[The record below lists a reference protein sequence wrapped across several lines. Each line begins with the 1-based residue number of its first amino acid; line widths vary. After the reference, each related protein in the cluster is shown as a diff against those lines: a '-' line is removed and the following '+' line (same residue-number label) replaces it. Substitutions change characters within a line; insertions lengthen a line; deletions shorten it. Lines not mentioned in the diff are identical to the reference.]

1 MTARIALG
9 AVALLCAVVLAYLP
23 AFAASFQF
31 DDYTVIVDNP
41 QVHGLAN
48 WWWSMPGIRP
58 LLKLSYAVN
67 WSLSPQP
74 LGFHAFNL
82 AVHALNALLVWALA
96 AHWLR
101 ALAPGVAQPVL
112 GAAFVALLFA
122 LHPAATEAVT
132 YVSGRSVS
140 LMAFF
145 YLGALWLHA
154 QAGRHAAPLSALAFA
169 LALCVRETA
178 VTLPVALWLLAWF
191 RAEPTGET
199 LRGLRWHGLVLLAAA
214 IAALAW
220 PGYDRFFQYSLQ
232 TRGAGPQ
239 LLGQLEAHAH
249 LFWHSLV
256 GLRTNIDPDLRVPA
270 GWSAEASV
278 SAAAMLAA
286 VGLALASRR
295 RWPWLG
301 FGIAWYLLQLA
312 PGNSLL
318 PRLDLAND
326 RHLYLAL
333 PGVALVL
340 VVPLL
345 SIRRPQLARAAL
357 CGLALLMLQA
367 TFRRNLDYRDEV
379 TLWTATVAD
388 SPGKARPWS
397 NLGWARQLRGD
408 GSGAR
413 QAYECALAIQPD
425 HRRAL
430 INVSLLPRSAAG
442 APHFDKAC
450 PLAPPAA
457 SAGTRRGDHG

>member
-1 MTARIALG
+1 MTARFAIG
-9 AVALLCAVVLAYLP
+9 AAVLVCAVVLAYLP
-23 AFAASFQF
+23 ALGGSFQF
-31 DDYTVIVDNP
+31 DDYGVIVDNP
-41 QVHGLAN
+41 QVHGLAA
-48 WWWSMPGIRP
+48 WWQSMPGIRP
-58 LLKLSYAVN
+58 LLKLSYALN
-67 WSLSPQP
+67 WSLSPQAA
-74 LGFHAFNL
+74 GFHAFNL
-82 AVHALNALLVWALA
+82 AVHVLNVLMVWALA

-101 ALAPGVAQPVL
+101 ALAPGVAQPLL

-154 QAGRHAAPLSALAFA
+154 KAGRHAAPLSALAFA

-345 SIRRPQLARAAL
+345 SLRRPWLSCAAIA
-357 CGLALLMLQA
+357 GLAMVMAHASFQ
-367 TFRRNLDYRDEV
+367 RNLEYRDEV
-379 TLWTATVAD
+379 SLWTATVAD

-397 NLGWARQLRGD
+397 NLGWALQMQGD
-408 GSGAR
+408 AAGAR
-413 QAYECALAIQPD
+413 QAYECALAMDPGHQQ
-425 HRRAL
+425 AV
-430 INVSLLPRSAAG
+430 INLSLLPRPGVAAVRPDG
-442 APHFDKAC
+442 ECHFARLRD
-450 PLAPPAA
+450 
-457 SAGTRRGDHG
+457 

>member
-1 MTARIALG
+1 MTARIAIG
-9 AVALLCAVVLAYLP
+9 AGALACAVMLAYLP
-23 AFAASFQF
+23 ALASSFQF
-31 DDYTVIVDNP
+31 DDYGVIVGNP
-41 QVHGLAN
+41 QVHGLAA
-48 WWWSMPGIRP
+48 WWQSMPGIRP
-58 LLKLSYAVN
+58 LLKLSYALN
-67 WSLSPQP
+67 WSMSPRP

-82 AVHALNALLVWALA
+82 GVHALNALLVWALA
-96 AHWLR
+96 AQWLR
-101 ALAPGVAQPVL
+101 ALAPGVAQPRL
-112 GAAFVALLFA
+112 AAVFVALLFA
-122 LHPAATEAVT
+122 LHPATTEAVT

-140 LMAFF
+140 LMALF

-154 QAGRHAAPLSALAFA
+154 QAWRHAAPLSALAFA

-191 RAEPTGET
+191 RGDRTGET

-214 IAALAW
+214 IAALTW
-220 PGYDRFFQYSLQ
+220 PGYDRFFQHSLQ
-232 TRGAGPQ
+232 TRGAGAQ

-256 GLRTNIDPDLRVPA
+256 GLQTNIDPDLRVPA
-270 GWSAEASV
+270 GWSSEASLTAL
-278 SAAAMLAA
+278 SMAAAVLLA
-286 VGLALASRR
+286 VASRR

-333 PGVALVL
+333 PGVALLL
-340 VVPLL
+340 VVPLA
-345 SIRRPQLARAAL
+345 SMRRPRLAGAAL
-357 CGLALLMLQA
+357 CGLALLMSHA
-367 TFRRNLDYRDEV
+367 TFQRNFDYRDEV

-397 NLGWARQLRGD
+397 NLGWARQLQGD
-408 GSGAR
+408 RSGAR

-430 INVSLLPRSAAG
+430 INLSLLPPSDTQAPRVDDACPVALPAG
-442 APHFDKAC
+442 ADT
-450 PLAPPAA
+450 
-457 SAGTRRGDHG
+457 GQVDHG

>member
-9 AVALLCAVVLAYLP
+9 AGVLVCAVVLAYLP
-23 AFAASFQF
+23 ALAASFQF
-31 DDYTVIVDNP
+31 DDYGVIVDNP
-41 QVHGLAN
+41 QVHGLAA
-48 WWWSMPGIRP
+48 WWQSMPGIRP

-67 WSLSPQP
+67 WSLSPQAV
-74 LGFHAFNL
+74 GFHAFNL
-82 AVHALNALLVWALA
+82 AVHALNALLVWTLA

-101 ALAPGVAQPVL
+101 TLAPGVRQPVL

-140 LMAFF
+140 LMALF
-145 YLGALWLHA
+145 YWAALCLHA
-154 QAGRHAAPLSALAFA
+154 RAGRHAAPLSALAFA
-169 LALCVRETA
+169 LALGVRETA
-178 VTLPVALWLLAWF
+178 VTLPFALWLLAWF
-191 RAEPTGET
+191 RNEPSGET
-199 LRGLRWHGLVLLAAA
+199 LRGLRWHGLVLLAAG
-214 IAALAW
+214 IAALTW
-220 PGYDRFFQYSLQ
+220 PGYDRFFQHSLQ

-256 GLRTNIDPDLRVPA
+256 GLQTNIDPDLRVPA
-270 GWSAEASV
+270 GWNAKTYVA
-278 SAAAMLAA
+278 AAAMLAA

-333 PGVALVL
+333 PGVALLV

-345 SIRRPQLARAAL
+345 SRHRPRLAGAAL
-357 CGLALLMLQA
+357 CGLAVLMSQG
-367 TFRRNLDYRDEV
+367 TFRRNFDFRDEV
-379 TLWTATVAD
+379 SLWTATVAD

-397 NLGWARQLRGD
+397 NLGWARQLKGD
-408 GSGAR
+408 MPGALR
-413 QAYECALAIQPD
+413 AYECALAIQPD
-425 HRRAL
+425 HQRAL
-430 INVSLLPRSAAG
+430 INASLLPGSARG
-442 APHFDKAC
+442 APPIADAC
-450 PLAPPAA
+450 RWALPAKR
-457 SAGTRRGDHG
+457 AGTGQGEHG